1 MRLSLSKGSM
11 LIAMAH
17 DRGGRVLPLAFALV
31 SAESNDNWEWFMH
44 IVRTR
49 IFSPNRELCII
60 SHRHKGILSAKEI
73 EIPGHA
79 RLHHRWCMRHFV
91 AITSTWLARTSNWP
105 MI

>member
-1 MRLSLSKGSM
+1 
-11 LIAMAH
+11 MAH
-17 DRGGRVLPLAFALV
+17 DRGDRVLPLAFALV